1 MTERLTTTE
10 DNMERKLS
18 MPEIVGQMSATQT
31 IIEIE
36 LSVALEVY
44 GDNIPSYR
52 IKDILEN
59 LQKRMKEADEAWEN
73 RAS

>member
-1 MTERLTTTE
+1 M
-10 DNMERKLS
+10 DKKIS
-18 MPEIVGQMSATQT
+18 FPEMVGKMSASQI

-44 GDNIPSYR
+44 GDNIPAVR
-52 IKDILEN
+52 VKQMLED
-59 LQKRMKEADEAWEN
+59 LRKRMKEQEQEWEN

>member
-1 MTERLTTTE
+1 
-10 DNMERKLS
+10 MENKLS
-18 MPEIVGQMSATQT
+18 MPEIIGQMSATQT

-59 LQKRMKEADEAWEN
+59 LQRRMKESDKAWES
-73 RAS
+73 RVS

>member
-1 MTERLTTTE
+1 M
-10 DNMERKLS
+10 DKKFS
-18 MPEIVGQMSATQT
+18 FPEMVGKMSASQI

-44 GDNIPSYR
+44 GDNIPAVR
-52 IKDILEN
+52 VKQMLEDLRN
-59 LQKRMKEADEAWEN
+59 RMKEQEQEWEN

>member
-1 MTERLTTTE
+1 
-10 DNMERKLS
+10 MEKLS
-18 MPEIVGQMSATQT
+18 MPEIIGKMSASQL
-31 IIEIE
+31 IVEIE

-44 GDNIPSYR
+44 GDNIPAVR
-52 IKDILEN
+52 VKQMLED

>member
-1 MTERLTTTE
+1 M
-10 DNMERKLS
+10 DKKLS
-18 MPEIVGQMSATQT
+18 MPEIVGRMSASNT

-44 GDNIPSYR
+44 GDNIPAYR

-59 LQKRMKEADEAWEN
+59 LQKRIKESEEAWEN

>member
-1 MTERLTTTE
+1 
-10 DNMERKLS
+10 MERKLS
-18 MPEIVGQMSATQT
+18 MPEIIGQMSATQT

-44 GDNIPSYR
+44 GDNIPAHR

-59 LQKRMKEADEAWEN
+59 LQRRIKQSEETWES

>member
-1 MTERLTTTE
+1 
-10 DNMERKLS
+10 MENRKLDVYQ
-18 MPEIVGQMSATQT
+18 IIGRMSATQT
-31 IIEIE
+31 IVEVG

-44 GDNIPSYR
+44 GDNIPAHR

-59 LQKRMKEADEAWEN
+59 LQKRMKETEEAWEN

>member
-1 MTERLTTTE
+1 MEKLT
-10 DNMERKLS
+10 
-18 MPEIVGQMSATQT
+18 MPEIIGKLSAGNT

-44 GDNIPSYR
+44 GDNIPAHR
-52 IKDILEN
+52 IQDILES
-59 LQKRMKEADEAWEN
+59 LQRRIKQTEEAWEN

>member
-1 MTERLTTTE
+1 
-10 DNMERKLS
+10 MEKLS
-18 MPEIVGQMSATQT
+18 MPEIIGKMSATQT
-31 IIEIE
+31 IVEIE
-36 LSVALEVY
+36 LSVALDVY
-44 GDNIPSYR
+44 GDNIPAQR

>member
-1 MTERLTTTE
+1 M
-10 DNMERKLS
+10 DRKLS

-44 GDNIPSYR
+44 GDNIPAYR